1 MTKVFLNEKKLK
13 TLRHMRLM
21 SQEELAD
28 DLRKKC
34 FQVSIASIKRAET
47 GKPILCRI
55 AVELSRYYGV
65 DIRHLLKTLDTLEA
79 QLAIKESANNKLT
92 IPPEILSQSV
102 IFDQSWPSSLDESG
116 CLQHPIS
123 TSISVGVLHSQTG
136 ILRELEKGVM
146 QATLLAI
153 DEINIAG
160 GLMGKQIRAVLAD
173 GQSTESG
180 FLQQAANL
188 ITQSEIAAIFGCSTS
203 SSRKRVKPLI
213 EDQEHLLFYPFQY
226 EGIESSSHI
235 IYVGPTVNQQ
245 ALPAVDWLQ
254 VLKCERIML
263 VGSDYVYPFVTN
275 EIVKQKIIENGG
287 EVIGEHYEALGAID
301 FSKVIADIIDKKPDA
316 IILTIVGLDG
326 NFAFLQQY
334 HQANIDTVIISLV
347 LSEDDLEAIPLE
359 LTQGIY
365 TVFNYFQNIDNEK
378 NNQFVLAYRQ
388 RYGEHSRIGGYME
401 SAYVGVYLW
410 AGAVEKAQSVDR
422 TLVKQALKSLRHA
435 GPGGDA
441 IVDQHNNHVWRQVR
455 VAQVGVDGEYHVVW
469 TSPKPVRP
477 QPYPEWRSPQEW
489 HEFLRQLRSRWSG
502 NWESMHQKVPN
513 ISDSETA
520 KN

>member
-1 MTKVFLNEKKLK
+1 MTKVYLDEKKIK
-13 TLRHMRLM
+13 TLRHLRLM

-55 AVELSRYYGV
+55 AGELARYYGV
-65 DIRHLLKTLDTLEA
+65 DIFHLLKSIDNTEGLT
-79 QLAIKESANNKLT
+79 QESNNNKLMVSLELASHSA
-92 IPPEILSQSV
+92 IISASPDL
-102 IFDQSWPSSLDESG
+102 SSLSESVS
-116 CLQHPIS
+116 QH
-123 TSISVGVLHSQTG
+123 ISVGVLHSQTG

-153 DEINIAG
+153 DEINRAG

-180 FLQQAANL
+180 FLHQAANL
-188 ITQSEIAAIFGCSTS
+188 IIQSDIAVIFGCSTS

-226 EGIESSSHI
+226 EGIESSSDI

-287 EVIGEHYEALGAID
+287 EVIGEHYEVLGATD
-301 FSKVIADIIDKKPDA
+301 FSKVIAEIIDKKPDA
-316 IILTIVGLDG
+316 ILLTIVGLDG
-326 NFAFLQQY
+326 NFAFLQQC
-334 HQANIDTVIISLV
+334 HRAKIDTVIVSLV
-347 LSEDDLEAIPLE
+347 LSEDDLDAIPLE

-365 TVFNYFQNIDNEK
+365 SVFNYFQNIDNEK
-378 NNQFVLAYRQ
+378 NNQFVKAYRQ
-388 RYGEHSRIGGYME
+388 RYGQYSRIGGYME

-410 AGAVEKAQSVDR
+410 ASAVEKAQSVDR
-422 TLVKQALKSLRHA
+422 ALIKQAIKSLRHT

-441 IVDQHNNHVWRQVR
+441 IVDPHNNHVWRQVR
-455 VAQVGVDGEYHVVW
+455 VAQVGVDREYHVVW

-477 QPYPEWRSPQEW
+477 QPYPEWRSPHEW
-489 HEFLRQLRSRWSG
+489 HEFLRRLRSRWSG
-502 NWESMHQKVPN
+502 NWESMHQKMT
-513 ISDSETA
+513 SDSDL
-520 KN
+520 